1 MTRLIAANFAHRPGR
16 TIASICG
23 VALGVVLVVLTVGL
37 VRGQLRDR
45 GTRDANLGFEIMLSL
60 RGQQGLSVASLPLTM
75 PTKLAEEVKA
85 IAGVAAVVPIGQQ
98 LELKGETGLGIRQID
113 GVEFQSLAAISKIRI
128 VNGAPLPDAG
138 DFIVVDVRYAAARK
152 IKLGDKLA
160 ALGREFTIVGIYAP
174 ETGARLMI
182 PLTTMQ
188 EILSAPQQ
196 CSMLYVKCR
205 NADEQVLVAE
215 RIAATLPEMRILL
228 TKDLPELFAY
238 GYQGFNVFLNIVA
251 LLAAFISLLVILL
264 TMYTSVTERTRQIGI
279 LKALGASKR
288 FIALVFVNEALLV
301 SLVGVVGGLGIAL
314 LARWIL
320 VRWNGARIALEP
332 DFIGYAI
339 CAGLLSGL
347 LGALYPALRAA
358 RQDPVDALNYE

>member
-23 VALGVVLVVLTVGL
+23 VALGVILVVLTVGL

-75 PTKLAEEVKA
+75 PVQLADEVQR

-113 GVEFQSLAAISKIRI
+113 GVEFQSLAAMSKLRI
-128 VNGAPLPDAG
+128 VAGQSLPEAG

-152 IKLGDKLA
+152 TNIGDRLA
-160 ALGREFTIVGIYAP
+160 ALGRDFTVVGIYEP
-174 ETGARLMI
+174 ETGARMMI
-182 PLTTMQ
+182 PLKTMQ
-188 EILSAPQQ
+188 EILNAPQQ
-196 CSMLYVKCR
+196 CSMLYVKCQH
-205 NADEQVLVAE
+205 ADEQLIVAE
-215 RIAATLPEMRILL
+215 RIAAACPAMRVLL

-238 GYQGFNVFLNIVA
+238 GYQGFNVFLNLVA
-251 LLAAFISLLVILL
+251 LLAAFISVLVIML

-279 LKALGASKR
+279 LKALGASRK

-301 SLVGVVGGLGIAL
+301 SLVGVFGGLGIAL
-314 LARWIL
+314 LARWVFI
-320 VRWNGARIALEP
+320 RNGARIALEL
-332 DFIGYAI
+332 DFIGYAL

-347 LGALYPALRAA
+347 LGALYPAWRAA
-358 RQDPVDALNYE
+358 RQDPVVALSYE